1 MITENTAELLSLAF
15 GSFAEPA
22 AAYYCFSRLISHRAL
37 LWEYAAVILLGV
49 IFPSEPIAFT
59 VIMTA
64 AGMLFAGGNILKN
77 AAAAV
82 ADETVFQLSFSLF
95 GSLVQLLA
103 GAINAEKIQ
112 WFGITAMVVSE
123 LLSLLTAVLIL
134 QRLSEIFS
142 AHRLG
147 RNALTML
154 LPLPAIFI
162 FGNHINHN
170 ILGNTVSYDNMIS
183 VGHSLYTAAALAA
196 GMLGIC
202 ALFISAGRLSGLEY
216 ANRMQEKYIT
226 AARETLDKTKAYRH
240 DCKAHMTV
248 LRELVHSGET
258 TTAQQY
264 FSELEKSYALPQDCR
279 TGNIAADIIIS
290 DKLRTAA
297 EKNIRT
303 ECALRL
309 PEENINDTDICTLLS
324 NALDNAINGCDT
336 ASGDKYIKIQS
347 VRQGNLL
354 LIELENSFDGNRD
367 FVVGTGIGNMRKTAK
382 KYGGSVYISC
392 EGNLF
397 RTSIALNIPQ
407 HKTDISRKSY

>member
-1 MITENTAELLSLAF
+1 MITENTAELLCFAF

-22 AAYYCFSRLISHRAL
+22 AAYYCFSRLISHRPL
-37 LWEYAAVILLGV
+37 SWEYAAVILLGV
-49 IFPSEPIAFT
+49 LLPSEPIAFT

-82 ADETVFQLSFSLF
+82 ANETVFQLSFSFF
-95 GSLVQLLA
+95 GSLVQLIA
-103 GAINAEKIQ
+103 GVVNAEKIQ

-147 RNALTML
+147 RYTQTML

-162 FGNHINHN
+162 FGNYINHT

-183 VGHSLYTAAALAA
+183 AGHSLYTAAALAA

-202 ALFISAGRLSGLEY
+202 AIFVSAGRL
-216 ANRMQEKYIT
+216 
-226 AARETLDKTKAYRH
+226 
-240 DCKAHMTV
+240 
-248 LRELVHSGET
+248 
-258 TTAQQY
+258 
-264 FSELEKSYALPQDCR
+264 SELEKSYALPQDCR

-309 PEENINDTDICTLLS
+309 PEGDINDTDICTLLS
-324 NALDNAINGCDT
+324 NALDNAINGCEM

-347 VRQGNLL
+347 VRQGNML
-354 LIELENSFDGNRD
+354 LIELENSFDGND
-367 FVVGTGIGNMRKTAK
+367 GFVVGTGIENMRKAAK

-392 EGNLF
+392 EGNVF

-407 HKTDISRKSY
+407 QKADISRQGY